1 MVDGCDGK
9 YCIPGRDEKFYM
21 FIHHDTFIF
30 AVHHFRSFVYKLNN
44 NFTSTMYDQI
54 LARLSNFISLNE
66 SEQDYFVSKL
76 KLREYSKK
84 EMILQEGQVCKYA
97 YFINI
102 GCLRYYYNIDGQE
115 NTAQFF
121 FENGWYADYESF
133 LSGKPTKQN
142 IETLEKSE
150 LLLLSS
156 KDLQQLYIDIPKFEK
171 FGRLMAENAFL
182 GIRHRSE
189 MLENQT
195 AEERYLSMM
204 KERPKVFER
213 IPQHYI
219 ASYLG
224 IKPPSLSRIRKR
236 MSNNR

>member
-1 MVDGCDGK
+1 
-9 YCIPGRDEKFYM
+9 
-21 FIHHDTFIF
+21 
-30 AVHHFRSFVYKLNN
+30 
-44 NFTSTMYDQI
+44 MYDRI
-54 LARLSNFISLNE
+54 LHRLAQFISLDQE
-66 SEQDYFVSKL
+66 EQAYFISKL
-76 KLREYSKK
+76 QWKECKKK
-84 EMILQEGQVCKYA
+84 EVILKEGEVCRYA
-97 YFINI
+97 YFINS
-102 GCLRYYYNIDGQE
+102 GCFRYFYNIDGQE

-121 FENGWYADYESF
+121 FEGGWYADYESF

-156 KDLQQLYIDIPKFEK
+156 KDLQQLYIDIPKFER

-195 AEERYLSMM
+195 AEERYLSLMN
-204 KERPKVFER
+204 ERPKVFER

-236 MSNNR
+236 ISSSGIVNTK

>member
-1 MVDGCDGK
+1 
-9 YCIPGRDEKFYM
+9 
-21 FIHHDTFIF
+21 
-30 AVHHFRSFVYKLNN
+30 
-44 NFTSTMYDQI
+44 MYDQI
-54 LARLSNFISLNE
+54 LKRLAQFITLDK

-76 KLREYSKK
+76 QVKEYKRK
-84 EMILQEGQVCKYA
+84 ELVLQEGQICKYA
-97 YFINI
+97 YFINY
-102 GCLRYYYNIDGQE
+102 GCLRYYYNVEGQE

-133 LSGKPTKQN
+133 LSSKPTKQN

-150 LLLLSS
+150 LLLLSA
-156 KDLQQLYIDIPKFEK
+156 KDLQQLYVDIPKFER

-182 GIRHRSE
+182 GIRQRSE

-195 AEERYLSMM
+195 AEERYLTLM

-236 MSNNR
+236 IFDHK

>member
-1 MVDGCDGK
+1 
-9 YCIPGRDEKFYM
+9 
-21 FIHHDTFIF
+21 
-30 AVHHFRSFVYKLNN
+30 
-44 NFTSTMYDQI
+44 MYDQI
-54 LARLSNFISLNE
+54 LKRLAQFISLDND
-66 SEQDYFVSKL
+66 EQDYFVTKL
-76 KLREYSKK
+76 QVKEYPKK
-84 EMILQEGQVCKYA
+84 ELVLREGQVCQYA
-97 YFINI
+97 YFINS
-102 GCLRYYYNIDGQE
+102 GCLRYYYNVDGQE

-150 LLLLSS
+150 LLLLSAG
-156 KDLQQLYIDIPKFEK
+156 DMQQLYSHIPKFER

-182 GIRHRSE
+182 GVRHRSE

-195 AEERYLSMM
+195 AEERYLTLM

-224 IKPPSLSRIRKR
+224 IKPPSLSRIRKKILY
-236 MSNNR
+236 NR